1 MDWHA
6 AAHTPEMQLLERT
19 QTPSDSDSNP
29 VVLVRAASALLY
41 TLLAGVVHLAMAQVV
56 ADKLERF
63 IAQIRSSALQHIR
76 NTARVNQEHP
86 IDTASAGIKELVLS
100 QQLQLADL
108 LAGVDVTKASVG
120 AQRAHAHVSM
130 CC

>member
-1 MDWHA
+1 
-6 AAHTPEMQLLERT
+6 MQLLERT

-29 VVLVRAASALLY
+29 KVHVRAASALLY
-41 TLLAGVVHLAMAQVV
+41 TLLAGVVDLAMAQVV

-63 IAQIRSSALQHIR
+63 IAQIRSSALHHNR
-76 NTARVNQEHP
+76 NTARVHQEHP
-86 IDTASAGIKELVLS
+86 TDTASAGIKELVVS
-100 QQLQLADL
+100 QQQQLADL

-120 AQRAHAHVSM
+120 AQRAHAPVSM

>member
-1 MDWHA
+1 
-6 AAHTPEMQLLERT
+6 MQLLERT

-86 IDTASAGIKELVLS
+86 IDTASAGIKELVVS

-120 AQRAHAHVSM
+120 AQRALARVSM